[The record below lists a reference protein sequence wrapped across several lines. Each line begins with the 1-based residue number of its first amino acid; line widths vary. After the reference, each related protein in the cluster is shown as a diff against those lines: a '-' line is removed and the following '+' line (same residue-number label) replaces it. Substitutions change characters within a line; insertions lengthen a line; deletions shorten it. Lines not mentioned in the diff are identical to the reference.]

1 MKIRDPRINRER
13 DEKVIAVV
21 RQFLD
26 ERFTADEFV
35 FNPIVVIPTYD
46 EWGPHA
52 TGELYLRILI
62 IYDGDQKNLDVR
74 WTGELIGQVREE
86 LLDQDIEEWPNF
98 SWIPKSEW
106 PWLEKRERRHTV
118 AMVYESA

>member
-1 MKIRDPRINRER
+1 MKIRDPRINPIR

-21 RQFLD
+21 RRFLD
-26 ERFTADEFV
+26 ERFTDDEFV

-62 IYDGDQKNLDVR
+62 VFDGNQKNLDVGR
-74 WTGELIGQVREE
+74 TGELRMLVREE
-86 LLDQDIEEWPNF
+86 LLDLDIEEWPNF
-98 SWIPKSEW
+98 YWIAKSEW
-106 PWLEKRERRHTV
+106 PWLEKREQRANV
-118 AMVYESA
+118 NMVYEPA

>member
-21 RQFLD
+21 RRFLD

-98 SWIPKSEW
+98 SWIPESEW